1 MNSVP
6 FQDILNKTN
15 KTRCNSPYVSS
26 CSSKRQSAVYSSNSS
41 YAESNQKTKPD
52 ERTINQLYSLF
63 KKQGFDNINGLL
75 KFLDAQRDQQTR
87 KSTSPMLRT
96 VQDENDRKKFGI
108 MINEAKQGLNQLEHK
123 IINLQNKQECRNNMT
138 LKYKNLLTEDD
149 ENHEYLYE
157 NRQDYKKLY
166 TQTLNEKEQL
176 LKKVDQIVQEN
187 KQRDEKINSLN
198 QEVELLKKQI
208 QGLLILKEESSQSP
222 RPSISGSDY
231 TFTLNVCNSEVRGD
245 KPISYKDFL
254 HTQSQQIKRI

>member
-15 KTRCNSPYVSS
+15 KTRCNSPYISS

-52 ERTINQLYSLF
+52 EKTINQLYSLF
-63 KKQGFDNINGLL
+63 KQQGFDNINGLL
-75 KFLDAQRDQQTR
+75 KFLDAQRDQQAR

-123 IINLQNKQECRNNMT
+123 IINLQNKKECRNNMT

-176 LKKVDQIVQEN
+176 QKKVDQIVQEN
-187 KQRDEKINSLN
+187 KQRDEKINSLH